1 MRNWREEIERRLP
14 GTARRSARL
23 DEVLQELAEHLD
35 DRFEELRAAGTSE
48 SDATRLVLDELNES
62 SALQR
67 EIALMTTTRVA
78 PPPIGK
84 GHRASLVGDLL
95 QDVRFGLR
103 MLRKSPGFTAVAML
117 TLALGIGANT
127 AIFTVI
133 NAVLLRPLPF
143 AEPDRLVRIW
153 ESNPPRGWPQFG
165 VSHPNYLDWA
175 AQARTFDALGA
186 TAGAAFTLSDGGN
199 AERVVALAATHT
211 FLPVLGAA
219 PMIGRNFQADEDR
232 PGGNTR
238 VAVLTFPYWQRR
250 FGADPSVIGR
260 TLTLNN
266 QPYQVIGV
274 LPESF
279 NWNAN
284 LEMIVPLAPDPARN
298 RGDHRLA
305 VMGRMK
311 AGVTLDQAHADLV
324 SIAANLQRQYPD
336 SNQGWT
342 VFTRSFY
349 EWIVPEQTRRS
360 LAIFVVA
367 VVAVLL
373 IACSNVASLMLAR
386 ASARHKEISVRL
398 ALGARR
404 SRVVRQ
410 LLVEAV
416 LLSLIAGVAG
426 LAIAIGATRVLQGL
440 NPANLPR
447 LDELSIDLRVVA
459 FGLGISFATGILFG
473 LVPAL
478 TGLRFDVGETL
489 KEGTRSGSSSPG
501 RQRFRGALV
510 VGELALSVM
519 LLVGA
524 GMLLRS
530 FWQVQKVDPGFKTDR
545 LLTMQMTLPLDRY
558 DTQSKAWA
566 FYERLLRELANVPGV
581 QSAAMSS
588 GVPLSVG
595 NTTGSVRIPGR
606 PLAPGET
613 EGSADWR
620 IVSPDYFRTM
630 GIPLRGR
637 EFTAGDTGDAQ
648 PVAIVS
654 QSLVD
659 RYWPGEDALGK
670 AVILA
675 SAGDTPRIIVGIA
688 GDVRSIGLDAISAP
702 MSYVP
707 TPTASR
713 WNPMSIVLRTEG
725 APTAMV
731 ASARATLRAI
741 DPAIPFYGVTTVD
754 ELLATTMGPRRF
766 TMFLVASFA
775 SIALALACVGLFG
788 VMAYLVAQRARE
800 IGIRLALGARPA
812 DVFRAVIGRGLA
824 LAAGGALLGVAGA
837 YWLTPLMESFLFEVN
852 VVDPVTFIGAPV
864 MLVLV
869 ALLACYLPARR
880 AMQLDPLIAL
890 REE

>member
-14 GTARRSARL
+14 GAARRSARL
-23 DEVLQELAEHLD
+23 DEVLQELSEHLD
-35 DRFEELRAAGTSE
+35 ERFDELRAGGMGEAE
-48 SDATRLVLDELNES
+48 ATRLVLDELNES

-67 EIALMTTTRVA
+67 EIALMTGTRIA
-78 PPPIGK
+78 PPPIGE
-84 GHRASLVGDLL
+84 GHRASVFGDLV

-103 MLRKSPGFTAVAML
+103 MLRKSPGFTAVAVL

-143 AEPDRLVRIW
+143 GEPDRLVRIW

-175 AQARTFDALGA
+175 AQVRTFDALAA
-186 TAGAAFTLSDGGN
+186 TAGAAFTLTEGGN
-199 AERVVALAATHT
+199 AERVVALAVTHT

-219 PMIGRNFQADEDR
+219 PMIGRNFRADEDR
-232 PGGNTR
+232 PGGSTR
-238 VAVLTFPYWQRR
+238 VALLTFPYWQRR
-250 FGADPSVIGR
+250 FGGDASVIGR
-260 TLTLNN
+260 TLLLNN
-266 QPYQVIGV
+266 QPYEVIGV
-274 LPESF
+274 LPERF

-298 RGDHRLA
+298 RADHRLS
-305 VMGRMK
+305 VIGRMQ
-311 AGVTLDQAHADLV
+311 AGVTLDQAQADLV
-324 SIAANLQRQYPD
+324 TIAANLQREYPD
-336 SNQGWT
+336 SNKDWT
-342 VFTRSFY
+342 VLTRSFY
-349 EWIVPEQTRRS
+349 EWIVPEETRRS
-360 LAIFVVA
+360 LAIFAVA
-367 VVAVLL
+367 VLAVLL

-426 LAIAIGATRVLQGL
+426 LAIAFGATRVLQGL

-447 LDELSIDLRVVA
+447 LDEVSIDLRVVA
-459 FGLGISFATGILFG
+459 FGLGVSFVTGILFG
-473 LVPAL
+473 LVPAF
-478 TGLRFDVGETL
+478 TGLRFDVSETL
-489 KEGTRSGSSSPG
+489 KEGTRSGSSSPSS
-501 RQRFRGALV
+501 QRFRGALV
-510 VGELALSVM
+510 VGELALSVT

-530 FWQVQKVDPGFKTDR
+530 FWQVQKVDPGFNTDR
-545 LLTMQMTLPLDRY
+545 LLTMQMNLPTDRY
-558 DTQSKAWA
+558 DTPAKAWT
-566 FYERLLRELANVPGV
+566 FYERLLHELASIPGV
-581 QSAAMSS
+581 QSAAMAS
-588 GVPLSVG
+588 GVPLGVG
-595 NTTGSVRIPGR
+595 NTAGSVRVPGR

-620 IVSPDYFRTM
+620 IISPDYFRTM

-637 EFTAGDTGDAQ
+637 EFTAGDTGDAL

-659 RYWPGEDALGK
+659 RYWPHEDALGK
-670 AVILA
+670 TVILA
-675 SAGDTPRIIVGIA
+675 SAGDTPRVIVGIA
-688 GDVRSIGLDAISAP
+688 GDVRSVGLDAVSRPMTYMPAP
-702 MSYVP
+702 TV
-707 TPTASR
+707 SR
-713 WNPMSIVLRTEG
+713 WNPMSLVLRTEG
-725 APTAMV
+725 EPTAMV

-741 DPAIPFYGVTTVD
+741 DPGIPFYGVTTAE
-754 ELLATTMGPRRF
+754 ELLDTSMGPRRF
-766 TMFLVASFA
+766 TMFLVTSFA
-775 SIALALACVGLFG
+775 SMALALACVGLFG

-800 IGIRLALGARPA
+800 IGIRLALGARPG
-812 DVFRAVIGRGLA
+812 DVFRSVIGRGFV
-824 LAAGGALLGVAGA
+824 LAAIGAIVGVAGA
-837 YWLTPLMESFLFEVN
+837 YWLTPLMESFLFEVDA
-852 VVDPVTFIGAPV
+852 VDPVTFIGAPL
-864 MLVLV
+864 MLVAV

-880 AMQLDPLIAL
+880 AMRLDPLIAL